1 MKQLKIEIEK
11 SSTDDRLKAYAIVK
25 KSDAIKASDYLN
37 IPFTVK
43 DFVISNNTLFETET
57 GEMVKEPMRCITILT
72 DDGVSIGTN
81 SQPMINSF
89 LEIME
94 MIKDE
99 SREVQLMINQGT
111 GKNGKFNTIELV
123 L

>member
-25 KSDAIKASDYLN
+25 KSDTIKASDYLN

-43 DFVISNNTLFETET
+43 DFVISNNTLFETDT

-72 DDGVSIGTN
+72 DEGVSIGTN
-81 SQPMINSF
+81 SQPLINSF

-99 SREVQLMINQGT
+99 NREVQLMINQGT

>member
-25 KSDAIKASDYLN
+25 KSDTIKASDYLN

-43 DFVISNNTLFETET
+43 EFVISNNTLFETDT

-111 GKNGKFNTIELV
+111 GKNGKFNTIEFV

>member
-25 KSDAIKASDYLN
+25 KSDTIKASDYLN

-72 DDGVSIGTN
+72 DEGVSIGTN